1 MTDST
6 GIAAA
11 LQAIADTS
19 STKAKGEM
27 LAKALAAHP
36 DHLPR
41 VIAYA
46 YSPEIMFGVRQV
58 PDVDRF
64 GVEDFSA
71 ETYSLLDRL
80 ASRQLTGHAAL
91 DAIRQALGQL
101 NGPSAQLLR
110 NIIGK
115 DLRAGFAETTIQ
127 KVYPGLLPVA
137 PYMRCSLP
145 SDVKFEEWEWA
156 EGVYSQIKADGL
168 FANLNYDG
176 EIAWLTS
183 RSGKP
188 LQGAWFDSI
197 CEQAQS
203 CLAFGTQTHGEIV
216 VLDASGIVL
225 PREVGNG
232 IVNSVAQGGEAPAGY
247 CPVYKAWDQIPLSRA
262 TSKGRYGEDYCDR
275 FAALVVTLKA
285 LKPYGARQA
294 IQVIETRI
302 VHSLREAYEHYA
314 DALNRGEEGTIVKR
328 PTMPWRDTGSSGER
342 GQVKLKL
349 EAPCELV
356 IVGFVPGKKTGK
368 HAKTFGSLLCESSDG
383 LLRVAVSGLT
393 DDLRAKIHA
402 NREWWLG
409 KIITVTFNAI
419 LYSKNLS
426 KKAHSL
432 FLPRYTELR
441 EDRTS
446 PDSFERV
453 VAQYAN
459 ALALASAT
467 GCKPPAPRR
476 RIVRP
481 ARNRARA

>member
-1 MTDST
+1 MTDSAS
-6 GIAAA
+6 IAAA
-11 LQAIADTS
+11 IQKIADTS
-19 STKAKGEM
+19 STKAKGEL
-27 LAKALAAHP
+27 LALGLRDHP
-36 DHLPR
+36 EHLPR
-41 VIAYA
+41 ILRYA
-46 YSPEIMFGVRQV
+46 YSPNIMFGVRQV
-58 PDVDRF
+58 PEVDEC
-64 GVEDFSA
+64 GSEDFS
-71 ETYSLLDRL
+71 EDTYATLDNL
-80 ASRQLTGHAAL
+80 ASRELTGNLAL
-91 DAIRQALGQL
+91 SAIRKALRGL

-115 DLRAGFAETTIQ
+115 DLRAGFAETTVN
-127 KVYPGLLPVA
+127 KVAPGLLPVA

-145 SDVKFEEWEWA
+145 SEVKFDEWEWA

-176 EIAWLTS
+176 EVAWLTS

-216 VLDASGIVL
+216 VLDAAGIVL

-247 CPVYKAWDQIPLSRA
+247 YPVYKAWDQIPLSSA

-302 VHSLREAYEHYA
+302 VHSLKEAYEHYA

-368 HAKTFGSLLCESSDG
+368 HAATFGSLLCESLDG
-383 LLRVAVSGLT
+383 LLQVAVSGLT

-409 KIITVTFNAI
+409 KVITVTFNAI

>member
-6 GIAAA
+6 SIAAA

-41 VIAYA
+41 IIAYA

-80 ASRQLTGHAAL
+80 ASRQLTGHDAL
-91 DAIRQALGQL
+91 IAIRKALGQL

-176 EIAWLTS
+176 ATAWLTS

-188 LQGAWFDSI
+188 LQGTWFDDI
-197 CEQAQS
+197 CEYAVDY
-203 CLAFGTQTHGEIV
+203 LPTGTQTHGEIV
-216 VLDASGIVL
+216 VFDPEGNVL
-225 PREVGNG
+225 PREIGNG
-232 IVNSVAQGGEAPAGY
+232 IVNSVVQGGLPPAEHR
-247 CPVYKAWDQIPLSRA
+247 PVFKAWDQIPLECVV
-262 TSKGRYGEDYCDR
+262 SKGRYEQPYSVR
-275 FAALVVTLKA
+275 FASLSATLRITDHEHH
-285 LKPYGARQA
+285 PV
-294 IQVIETRI
+294 QVIETRV

-328 PTMPWRDTGSSGER
+328 PSLVWRDTGSSGER